1 MRAHLAVGSAVRYG
15 TSEREY
21 ETERDAST
29 SCEVVVATGRPAS
42 EVHSRTGYPLSISI
56 VRISRPDRGHER
68 MLSALALTR
77 LSARRA
83 LARLAYPARRS
94 TMVDDHV
101 EIVTFSLPEAVR
113 ALFPATT
120 PTRADATRSWHL
132 APGTPLAV
140 GHARL
145 TLTFPSSFPPTF
157 SSTCTASPPPR
168 RTRAIARTV
177 GTSRSGFARCA
188 SG

>member
-1 MRAHLAVGSAVRYG
+1 M
-15 TSEREY
+15 
-21 ETERDAST
+21 
-29 SCEVVVATGRPAS
+29 
-42 EVHSRTGYPLSISI
+42 
-56 VRISRPDRGHER
+56 
-68 MLSALALTR
+68 MSALALTR
-77 LSARRA
+77 LSARKA